1 MTKHM
6 KLFFFATFLL
16 IMGTIGL
23 FAFTNGEP
31 KTFVFH
37 KEMTQN
43 DVDDLVKK
51 MNKERMKVKFH
62 ELKFNEQGE
71 LASICATIKHGPSMV
86 RFSTDCVEK
95 IYINKAFMHLNVIV
109 NGESASD

>member
-1 MTKHM
+1 M
-6 KLFFFATFLL
+6 KLFFFAAFLL
-16 IMGTIGL
+16 IMGTMGL
-23 FAFTNGEP
+23 FSYTNGAP

-51 MNKERMKVKFH
+51 MKKSNMKVHFH

-71 LASICATIKHGPSMV
+71 LASICATIKHGSSMV
-86 RFSTDCVEK
+86 RFSTDCVGK
-95 IYINKAFMHLNVIV
+95 IYINKSFMQLNLIV
-109 NGESASD
+109 AGESSVD